1 MGGTSV
7 VMLAIVVAVVGGCD
21 VGAWRDAV
29 GRYRA
34 AHPAATVQDLYKLAH
49 QGIMGSEHAVRDTAR
64 VRDWLVRE
72 LAEVRAGTRRGAGYG
87 AGYGAAV
94 EPLPPDGR
102 FVRVH
107 LRPFLERGGAP
118 EALLRAFVATA
129 NTARGDTAA
138 FACAERA
145 LAGVKG
151 FGAYVAARRRE
162 GFPAVHH
169 SAAYEGAYGPA
180 YRVVERGRGERVGG
194 GQGAGAR

>member
-1 MGGTSV
+1 MV
-7 VMLAIVVAVVGGCD
+7 VLAMAFAAVVSCD
-21 VGAWRDAV
+21 EGAWREAV

-49 QGIMGSEHAVRDTAR
+49 QGIMGSEHAVRDTTR

-72 LAEVRAGTRRGAGYG
+72 LAEVRAGTRRG

-107 LRPFLERGGAP
+107 LRPFLERGGDP

-145 LAGVKG
+145 LAGGEG

-180 YRVVERGRGERVGG
+180 YRVVERRRGERVGG
-194 GQGAGAR
+194 W